1 MKIIFNKEK
10 YIHHLTSIAGLFLLL
25 MTPLIFSG
33 CQTTNSNPPSQNV
46 ISVSIIPQKYFVER
60 LAGDH
65 FSVNVLVQPGQ
76 SPENYEPSPSQMRAV
91 SASSAYIQVGAPFEA
106 VWVEKIKA
114 SNPELLIFDSSV
126 GIERIPLEDHFHVGE
141 ESTTGNHSEKE
152 LDPHIWTSP
161 NLVKI
166 QSQNITDLLIQ
177 LDPAHEQDYRVNL
190 ANFLTDIDQLDQEL
204 QTEFKDLTNRKFMV
218 YHPAWGYFAR
228 DYGLEQI
235 AIEIGGTE
243 PSAKEMSQIINLAT
257 TDQIKIIFVQPEFST
272 RSAEAIATE
281 IGGKVIPISS
291 LEYDWLENLRSIGRI
306 LAETLVK

>member
-1 MKIIFNKEK
+1 MKIVFNKEK
-10 YIHHLTSIAGLFLLL
+10 YIQHLTNLFGLFLLFMML
-25 MTPLIFSG
+25 LIFTG
-33 CQTTNSNPPSQNV
+33 CQSTNSNLPSQNV

-76 SPENYEPSPSQMRAV
+76 SPENYEPSPAQMRAV
-91 SASSAYIQVGAPFEA
+91 TASSAYIQVGAPFEA

-114 SNPELLIFDSSV
+114 SNPDLLIFDSST
-126 GIERIPLEDHFHVGE
+126 GIERMPLEDHFHASE
-141 ESTTGNHSEKE
+141 ETTTGSHSEKE

-161 NLVKI
+161 QLVKI

-177 LDPAHEQDYRVNL
+177 LDPAHEQDYRDNL
-190 ANFLTDIDQLDQEL
+190 TKFLADIDQLDQEL
-204 QTEFKDLTNRKFMV
+204 KTEFKELTNRKFMV

-257 TDQIKIIFVQPEFST
+257 TDQIKVIFVQPEFST
-272 RSAEAIATE
+272 RSAETIATE
-281 IGGKVIPISS
+281 IDGKVIPISS

-306 LAETLVK
+306 IAETLVK